1 MENSDSRAIY
11 IVPSLIVFLA
21 VLFVT
26 LSYRWPFG
34 WDIFYYI
41 HISKVYITEG
51 LTLFD
56 PIYNAPAGNIIN
68 YPPIFHFTLILLSYI
83 LRTGLFETARFMQP
97 FLAGLV
103 VLSVSFVA
111 SKFYK
116 NQMIGLAAGIL
127 LFSGAISAR
136 LVQALPENM
145 ALIFFPLSIYF
156 YYKFFKEDKPI
167 TAVISGLL
175 MGLIALI
182 HPAATFCLGFTV
194 TIITLG
200 IMGSELYMER
210 NLSVIGRVLF
220 SYILFII
227 SAGLIAALW
236 WAPAIYFK
244 NTGPGGVSTALQ
256 TSRRLS
262 ILKYPNALGYPAII
276 LSAIG
281 VITALKRFELEDRII
296 LLWILAVLLLSKAYY
311 FGINVITYR
320 VLIYIMIP
328 LSILAASGLISAFKS
343 IQRKDKNLAWI
354 FLALILILA
363 TFQGFSNLSSK
374 NIADYGALT
383 HHGRVVIAPPAES
396 EVELA
401 EWFNKQGDNGTI
413 SFSNYFTAGFVMAY
427 TNRPVNP
434 LLYEKGGMPTA
445 EEISKNGTRYLV
457 FDKRLKATGNFTFKV
472 SEGFIF
478 YNPSLINVSSL
489 NHTYLERVYENRDF
503 VVYLYMTEQ

>member
-34 WDIFYYI
+34 WDIFYHI

-156 YYKFFKEDKPI
+156 YYKF
-167 TAVISGLL
+167 
-175 MGLIALI
+175 
-182 HPAATFCLGFTV
+182 
-194 TIITLG
+194 
-200 IMGSELYMER
+200 
-210 NLSVIGRVLF
+210 
-220 SYILFII
+220 
-227 SAGLIAALW
+227 
-236 WAPAIYFK
+236 
-244 NTGPGGVSTALQ
+244 
-256 TSRRLS
+256 
-262 ILKYPNALGYPAII
+262 
-276 LSAIG
+276 
-281 VITALKRFELEDRII
+281 LKR
-296 LLWILAVLLLSKAYY
+296 
-311 FGINVITYR
+311 IN
-320 VLIYIMIP
+320 P
-328 LSILAASGLISAFKS
+328 S
-343 IQRKDKNLAWI
+343 Q
-354 FLALILILA
+354 
-363 TFQGFSNLSSK
+363 
-374 NIADYGALT
+374 
-383 HHGRVVIAPPAES
+383 
-396 EVELA
+396 
-401 EWFNKQGDNGTI
+401 
-413 SFSNYFTAGFVMAY
+413 
-427 TNRPVNP
+427 
-434 LLYEKGGMPTA
+434 LLYP
-445 EEISKNGTRYLV
+445 
-457 FDKRLKATGNFTFKV
+457 
-472 SEGFIF
+472 
-478 YNPSLINVSSL
+478 
-489 NHTYLERVYENRDF
+489 DF
-503 VVYLYMTEQ
+503 